1 MNHHYARTSNY
12 RAANACYAQQRGDLR
27 TLVALALTL
36 AFTFVSTSCSDSNGS
51 SDPAPAIDPERFATL
66 FAPPTAEEIVAV
78 RAEWAARPEASCDS
92 LQPAGQDTVLL
103 SDFRFPPGQDAQP
116 GDTVLMTV
124 FSHQM
129 GANVHYAAI
138 LQPTGSEGST
148 LALLLSLHEGV
159 DGGDI
164 NTQAAVMATYPQFRN
179 GVALVVPSFRSE
191 PLLWKG
197 EFWQSSGEASPW
209 DEDVDDALASLACAQ
224 QLGYGAGVKPGVVGL
239 SRGSGVGLLA
249 VARHPEQWAFGI
261 DFFGPADLFGEDMQS
276 IAQQLFQGGSVD
288 VPGTE
293 WVTANVL
300 QPWAD
305 STLSDSLA
313 RHLLLKRSAA
323 YFAASDWPTLLIEHG
338 LADSVVS
345 VEQSRLLA
353 AQLSDAGVEYRFQEW
368 PGVGHTP
375 LGMDFVEALDS
386 TMSGWR

>member
-1 MNHHYARTSNY
+1 MKILSLAS
-12 RAANACYAQQRGDLR
+12 
-27 TLVALALTL
+27 LALLL
-36 AFTFVSTSCSDSNGS
+36 AATGCSDSSGS
-51 SDPAPAIDPERFATL
+51 SDAAPAIDPERFATL
-66 FAPPTAEEIVAV
+66 FAPPTAEEIAAV
-78 RAEWAARPEASCDS
+78 RAEWAARPAASCDN
-92 LQPAGQDTVLL
+92 LQPAGQDTILL
-103 SDFRFPPGQDAQP
+103 SDFRFPPNQPARP

-124 FSHQM
+124 LSHQVD
-129 GANVHYAAI
+129 GNLHYAAI
-138 LQPTGSEGST
+138 LQPAGSEDST
-148 LALLLSLHEGV
+148 LPLLLSLHEGV

-164 NTQAAVMATYPQFRN
+164 ETQATVMAAYPQFGS

-191 PLLWKG
+191 PLLWRNAT
-197 EFWQSSGEASPW
+197 WQSTGEASPW
-209 DEDVDDALASLACAQ
+209 DEDVDDALASLVCAGQ
-224 QLGYGAGVKPGVVGL
+224 MGYGAGVKPGVDGL

-249 VARHPEQWAFGI
+249 VARHPEQWAFGV

-276 IAQQLFQGGSVD
+276 IAQQIFRGDSVD

-293 WVTANVL
+293 WVTANNL

-313 RHLLLKRSAA
+313 RHMLLKRSAA
-323 YFAASDWPTLLIEHG
+323 YFAASDWPTMLVEHG

-386 TMSGWR
+386 TMAGWR